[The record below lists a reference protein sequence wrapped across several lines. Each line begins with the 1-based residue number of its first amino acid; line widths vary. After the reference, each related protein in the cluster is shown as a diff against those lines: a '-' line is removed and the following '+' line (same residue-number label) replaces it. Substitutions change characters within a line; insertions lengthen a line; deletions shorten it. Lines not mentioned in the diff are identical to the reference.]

1 MARTSNNGGG
11 ENKAAKPPV
20 ESKAAKTPARRRS
33 DKTRP
38 VPTAAANDTAAT
50 RNPGGISL
58 NAIHGG
64 PNLAEVQRRAYEL
77 YVKRGGIDGHDKD
90 DWFEAERQLRQ
101 QH

>member
-38 VPTAAANDTAAT
+38 APSAAANDTAA
-50 RNPGGISL
+50 
-58 NAIHGG
+58 NANSRRHFAERRPWRAQSSRRCSAG
-64 PNLAEVQRRAYEL
+64 PTSCYVQ
-77 YVKRGGIDGHDKD
+77 RGGIDGHDKE
-90 DWFEAERQLRQ
+90 DWFEAERQLRR
-101 QH
+101 H